1 VQQTT
6 ELGVIDIA
14 QAEVLYGSGAYE
26 VLEDADTLS
35 KSELA
40 AVVKADFAC
49 AHLAVAGCGERLRV
63 ATPAPRRPFRT
74 RGRLRH
80 RRCRAHSGRSG
91 VSLASV
97 LLDGTDGSGRRA
109 GR

>member
-40 AVVKADFAC
+40 AVVKAT
-49 AHLAVAGCGERLRV
+49 CGLR
-63 ATPAPRRPFRT
+63 
-74 RGRLRH
+74 GI
-80 RRCRAHSGRSG
+80 
-91 VSLASV
+91 
-97 LLDGTDGSGRRA
+97 
-109 GR
+109 